1 MSDWAWWL
9 IAAVVL
15 GIGEMA
21 TGGTF
26 FLAPFAVGALI
37 ASIAAVIGV
46 GSAVQLVFFLVFSAA
61 VFAFLRPIARRHM
74 SMPPQLRTGTAA
86 LVGKRAEVL
95 EPISRNSGSI
105 RLENEIWTARPY
117 DEDEVIE
124 AGKQVHVMQIKG
136 ATALVSE

>member
-15 GIGEMA
+15 GVGEMA
-21 TGGTF
+21 SGGTF

-37 ASIAAVIGV
+37 ASIAAVAGLGGV
-46 GSAVQLVFFLVFSAA
+46 VQLVFFLLISGG

-74 SMPPQLRTGTAA
+74 TMPAQLRTGTAA
-86 LVGKRAEVL
+86 LVGQKATVL
-95 EPISRNSGSI
+95 EPISREGGSVRI
-105 RLENEIWTARPY
+105 GGEVWSARPY
-117 DEDEVIE
+117 DEDELIE
-124 AGKQVHVMQIKG
+124 VGKRVHVMQIKG